1 MTDSLSRQDRSLLLK
16 LARETILR
24 KLGQK
29 EYDPDDLKAKL
40 SDLVNTEK
48 RGTFVSLH
56 KQGTLR
62 GCIGNIEPVK
72 TIVEGVSDN
81 AEHAAFKDSRFKPLA
96 LEELKDTRIEIS
108 ILTRPKKLEYADV
121 KDLIAQLR
129 PKIDGVIVQKHY
141 RSATFL
147 PQVWDQL
154 PDPKNFLSQLCMKA
168 GLASNEWKTGQLEV
182 STYQV
187 QMFEETRV

>member
-1 MTDSLSRQDRSLLLK
+1 MRDTLSRQDCDLLLK
-16 LARETILR
+16 LARETILG

-29 EYDPDDLKAKL
+29 KHDLDDLTAKF

-72 TIVEGVSDN
+72 TIFEGIRDN
-81 AEHAAFKDSRFKPLA
+81 AVHAAFKDSRFKPLA
-96 LEELKDTRIEIS
+96 LEELKDTCIEIS
-108 ILTRPKKLEYADV
+108 ILTRPKKLEYTDFQG
-121 KDLIAQLR
+121 LIARLR
-129 PKIDGVIVQKHY
+129 PKIDGVIIQKHY
-141 RSATFL
+141 RTATFL

-154 PDPKNFLSQLCMKA
+154 SAPEVFLSQLCMKA
-168 GLASNEWKTGQLEV
+168 GLAPDEWKTGQLEV

-187 QMFEETRV
+187 QMFEETSV